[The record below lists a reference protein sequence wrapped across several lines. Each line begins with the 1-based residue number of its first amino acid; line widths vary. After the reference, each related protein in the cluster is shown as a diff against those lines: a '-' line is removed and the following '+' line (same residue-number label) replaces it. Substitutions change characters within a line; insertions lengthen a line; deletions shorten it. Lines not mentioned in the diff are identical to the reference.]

1 MQRTMKVQKNGKVR
15 KKKEKYRRLRA
26 FCAAFTLTLSL
37 LMLGAGFLVADY
49 NTRRIGF
56 GSGSLRLDV
65 STQEGRIL
73 LSLFGREKAVTLS
86 REVQEWVGK
95 VWTLAPAGW
104 KAEVWLL
111 QGEREAAPALLEW
124 VGADTEE

>member
-1 MQRTMKVQKNGKVR
+1 MQRTMKMQKNEKVR

-37 LMLGAGFLVADY
+37 LMMGAGFLIADY
-49 NTRRIGF
+49 NTRQIGF

-73 LSLFGREKAVTLS
+73 LSLFGREKAVALS